1 MRYGTDYPSAEAA
14 STSVGITREVSQDI
28 GSLNGIEDSLP
39 ITLFYKNR
47 KPQIF
52 LNNDDHMN
60 VSLVD
65 LMTDEVQSVSIL
77 KNGSNGTSLD
87 PMKMNGKLWAMFI
100 YEVPDYFRFLE
111 KRGINKRRVT
121 GYSLPK
127 RFFSPSY
134 HGLDTPTD
142 EDVRRTLY
150 WNPNVKSDA
159 QGKASAVFF
168 SNSRKKQYLRISVR
182 GVTADGRFVDFEQ

>member
-1 MRYGTDYPSAEAA
+1 MEAEREKDDGGATGYFYEFLPKIDPKVRYGTDYPSAEAA
-14 STSVGITREVSQDI
+14 NTSVGITKEVSQDI

-121 GYSLPK
+121 GYSRPK
-127 RFFSPSY
+127 RFFSPRK

-142 EDVRRTLY
+142 EAVRR
-150 WNPNVKSDA
+150 P
-159 QGKASAVFF
+159 
-168 SNSRKKQYLRISVR
+168 R
-182 GVTADGRFVDFEQ
+182 